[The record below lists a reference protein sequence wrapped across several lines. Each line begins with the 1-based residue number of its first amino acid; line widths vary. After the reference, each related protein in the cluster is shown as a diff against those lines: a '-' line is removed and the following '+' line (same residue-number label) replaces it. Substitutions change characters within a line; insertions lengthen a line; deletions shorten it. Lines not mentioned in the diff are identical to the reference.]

1 MLASIREEMRLN
13 NTTVG
18 LVWRKI
24 PQISQYK
31 LGATMPSQG
40 SFDQWTKHFLD
51 TYDHDVEECNALL
64 ERHRGVLIES
74 GCQHVFVAPEA
85 VGAIK
90 KKIFDSL
97 LSELQRHTILIVPS
111 WADFG
116 TQNFVSQAVREAALK
131 QIYIATT
138 AHKALLQISVNDL
151 ETVHKSWVTA
161 TLTPS
166 NAGNLQK
173 REQVIRL
180 ITSGLSPE
188 EIQQELGISRSTYYR
203 YSSNLHS
210 AGDLLKRLHIYSA
223 EGHSDEMIMAL
234 LNIDEELYK
243 ELTSKDALKD
253 L

>member
-1 MLASIREEMRLN
+1 MT

-24 PQISQYK
+24 PQVSQYK

-51 TYDHDVEECNALL
+51 TYDHDVEDCNALL
-64 ERHRGVLIES
+64 ERHRRSLLES
-74 GCQHVFVAPEA
+74 GCQHIFVAPEA

-90 KKIFDSL
+90 KRIFDSL
-97 LSELQRHTILIVPS
+97 LNELQHHTILIVPS

-116 TQNFVSQAVREAALK
+116 TQNFVSQAVREAALR

-138 AHKALLQISVNDL
+138 EHKALLQISVNDL
-151 ETVHKSWVTA
+151 GTVHKSWVAA
-161 TLTPS
+161 TLLPA
-166 NAGNLQK
+166 NASNLQK

-180 ITSGLSPE
+180 LDSGMSPE

-203 YSSNLHS
+203 YCYNPHS
-210 AGDLLKRLHIYSA
+210 ASHLIKSIHYYTA
-223 EGHSDEMIMAL
+223 EGRSEEQIIEL
-234 LNIDEELYK
+234 LRIDEELYK
-243 ELTSKDALKD
+243 ELTAKDALQN